1 MSDRSSPRTS
11 PSAVILCET
20 TDAPALWAAA
30 ELQSLGVRCDII
42 LAPLLGAS
50 VRFEH
55 ALDANGRGEISIDL
69 PDGRRLSTG
78 EPVPILN
85 RLMTAP
91 LDRLR
96 ATGGE
101 DFSYAMQEVFAM
113 HLSWLH
119 LWPAKVINRP
129 TPQGLCGNF
138 RHPSAWVAMAV
149 AAGLAVEP
157 WRQSAGDGPEL
168 AWVSRRADARAFVV
182 EDKVLLG
189 PDLPGELSGP
199 CAALAR
205 ESGAAL
211 LGVDFARDD
220 EGDWSFTTAS
230 PFPLLQAG
238 GEPLVAALAEA
249 LT

>member
-1 MSDRSSPRTS
+1 VSERSSPRTS
-11 PSAVILCET
+11 RSAVILCEI

-42 LAPLLGAS
+42 LAPLLGAAA
-50 VRFEH
+50 RFEH
-55 ALDANGRGEISIDL
+55 ALDASGRGDVSIDL
-69 PDGRRLSTG
+69 PDGRRLSSDA
-78 EPVPILN
+78 PVPILN
-85 RLMTAP
+85 RLMAAP

-101 DFSYAMQEVFAM
+101 DFKYAMQEVFAM

-138 RHPSAWVAMAV
+138 RHPSAWIALAV

-157 WRQSAGDGPEL
+157 WHQSDADGPEQAWL
-168 AWVSRRADARAFVV
+168 ARRADARAFVL
-182 EDKVLLG
+182 EDRVLLG
-189 PDLPGELSGP
+189 PDLPAELSGP
-199 CAALAR
+199 CAALAGA
-205 ESGAAL
+205 SGTAL

-220 EGDWSFTTAS
+220 KGDWSFTGAS
-230 PFPLLQAG
+230 PFALLQAG